1 MIGKKQ
7 KSDFFFLFLKK
18 TYYLSKYD
26 VKHDIFCNR
35 QSKAIVDFPFT
46 NVPRKCST
54 TTSTR
59 LVSPCNTHNDDERS
73 IIIRWDLYEN
83 SFR

>member
-1 MIGKKQ
+1 MPLINPAGFILNPKNM
-7 KSDFFFLFLKK
+7 L
-18 TYYLSKYD
+18 
-26 VKHDIFCNR
+26 CR

-54 TTSTR
+54 TMSTR

>member
-7 KSDFFFLFLKK
+7 KSDFFSFIKKK
-18 TYYLSKYD
+18 TYYLPKYD

-54 TTSTR
+54 TMSTR